1 MGIRRRWIVLALA
14 VCLGVGLGW
23 WWHGHYVLIGGQ
35 SVPRDAR
42 ALTLSRYREA
52 DAAKLG
58 ALTGLEDLDVRGT
71 GLTLA
76 QYRQLSGMLP
86 GCRIQWDVPFQGDH
100 LPQSTRELTLTSLT
114 MEDVEALT
122 CLEELTRVD
131 ARDCRDYEAL
141 AALSRAMPQ
150 CQVIYQVPVG
160 ENVGDSLADTL
171 ILEDGDPALLE
182 EALPLLPGAKKVVFT
197 GEIPAEEGLL
207 SLEAA
212 FPEKLLVWRYGPR
225 DLPLGKCVEY
235 LDLRGGTLTLAQARG
250 LFRCCPGLLRA
261 DVTGCGLTTEEVLTL
276 CEEFPHC
283 TFAWDISFGDK
294 VYPSDAEEID
304 LTGLALEDTRW
315 LEARVQ
321 QMPRLKKVLLIDCGL
336 DDETLEALNQR
347 YETIQFVWTVRLGP
361 ITLRTDAEFFAPVVT
376 GDHVNQSQVAAL
388 KYCHDLVAIDLGHM
402 PVTDCSWAAG
412 MPKLKYLI
420 LAETGVRDLTPL
432 ANCGELVFLELF
444 LSPAR
449 DYSPLLACKKLEDL
463 NLCYCRGSAEPIR
476 QMTWLKRLWWDGN
489 AAQTRGLAQDL
500 PDTLCNF
507 SSGSSTGGVW
517 RKGQRYKE
525 QRDILGMPYLVG

>member
-1 MGIRRRWIVLALA
+1 MRIRRRWVILALV

-23 WWHGHYVLIGGQ
+23 WRGHYVLIGGR

-42 ALTLSRYREA
+42 ALTLSHYREA

-71 GLTLA
+71 GLTLP

-86 GCRIQWDVPFQGDH
+86 GCRIQWDVPFQGDL
-100 LPQSTRELTLTSLT
+100 LPQSTRELTLTSLS
-114 MEDVEALT
+114 MEEVETLT
-122 CLEELTRVD
+122 CLENLTQVD
-131 ARDCRDYEAL
+131 ARECGDYEAL

-150 CQVIYQVPVG
+150 CQVAYRVPIG
-160 ENVGDSLADTL
+160 GNAGDSLEETL
-171 ILEDGDPALLE
+171 HIQSSDLSSLR
-182 EALPLLPGAKKVVFT
+182 EALPLLPGVKKVVISGSLPEN
-197 GEIPAEEGLL
+197 GEIL
-207 SLEAA
+207 SLESD
-212 FPEKLLVWRYGPR
+212 FPEVLLTWRLGER
-225 DLPLGKCVEY
+225 ALPLGQGVEY
-235 LDLRGGTLTLAQARG
+235 LDLRGEALTLAQARG
-250 LFRCCPGLLRA
+250 LLTSCPDLRRG
-261 DVTGCGLTTEEVLTL
+261 DLTDCGLTTEEMLAL

-283 TFAWDISFGDK
+283 TFTWNITFGDR

-304 LTGLALEDTRW
+304 LTGLPLEDTRW

-321 QMPRLKKVLLIDCGL
+321 YMPRLKKVLLIDCGL
-336 DDETLEALNQR
+336 ESETLEELNQR
-347 YETIQFVWTVRLGP
+347 YETIQFVWTVTLGP

-376 GDHVNQSQVAAL
+376 GDHVNQSQVEAL

-432 ANCGELVFLELF
+432 ASCGELVFLELF

-463 NLCYCRGSAEPIR
+463 NLCYCRGSAESVR

-489 AAQTRGLAQDL
+489 ETQTRGLAKAL
-500 PDTLCNF
+500 PDTQCNF
-507 SSGSSTGGVW
+507 TSGSSTGGTW

-525 QRDILGMPYLVG
+525 QRDILGMPYMVG